1 MPPIRERY
9 RLSFVPAGRRTR
21 AIVSVLAFCATL
33 LVSPAVRAQGGHL
46 IRAHDVPGSPQEI
59 AVESPGRVWFTLPE
73 ENAIGLLARA
83 DDGSATVTTHPLPNP
98 GSEPY
103 DISVAGG
110 AVWFT
115 ERAGNRIGRLDLTT
129 LALRE
134 YDLPTA
140 GSEPTSLDALVGT
153 TTQVW
158 YTATGAGRLGRL
170 SIGAALEGTF
180 EEFTLPAGSVEARPR
195 DVAIQSATR
204 VWVTVPNRSLL
215 YLLQVTTGIFAPVQ
229 TGAGSAP
236 WSIAYSDHPWFTDI
250 GQNRIGSW
258 NPNTL
263 SIVYWRDLPHADSGP
278 YGLDVRGGYVWFTEQ
293 SGQRVGRLS
302 TTVYRDIM
310 ELAVPGVTPNPAGIA
325 TDATGAVW
333 VAAPGAGQ
341 ILHWPP
347 PYFFWQYL
355 PFVR

>member
-1 MPPIRERY
+1 MHS
-9 RLSFVPAGRRTR
+9 SF
-21 AIVSVLAFCATL
+21 S
-33 LVSPAVRAQGGHL
+33 
-46 IRAHDVPGSPQEI
+46 
-59 AVESPGRVWFTLPE
+59 
-73 ENAIGLLARA
+73 
-83 DDGSATVTTHPLPNP
+83 
-98 GSEPY
+98 
-103 DISVAGG
+103 
-110 AVWFT
+110 
-115 ERAGNRIGRLDLTT
+115 
-129 LALRE
+129 
-134 YDLPTA
+134 
-140 GSEPTSLDALVGT
+140 
-153 TTQVW
+153 
-158 YTATGAGRLGRL
+158 
-170 SIGAALEGTF
+170 
-180 EEFTLPAGSVEARPR
+180 RPR
-195 DVAIQSATR
+195 LPRRSVSRRASQSATR
-204 VWVTVPNRSLL
+204 VWVTVPNRSVL
-215 YLLQVTTGIFAPVQ
+215 YQLQVTTGLFIPVQ

-236 WSIAYSDHPWFTDI
+236 WSIVISGGYPWFTDI

-325 TDATGAVW
+325 TDATGAIW